1 MVKIY
6 GKSQIFAKAFFVPIP
21 ITSVPQLPTTIIW
34 TGLGSSDIWSISSN
48 WNTRPPQAYE
58 SFQFAGTT
66 RLTPF
71 NNLTIDTPFNGI
83 TFNSGSGAFTLN
95 GNRFVLNSGSISN
108 SSINIQTINND
119 IVLGSNAGTINCA
132 TSSIFLNGKIS
143 GSGNLTKLGA
153 STLSLSGNN
162 TYTGNTYISAG
173 IIDILN
179 SNPFGTGTV
188 YLSGQSGAL
197 IRIPTTS
204 TPINTIINNS
214 INLNGQK
221 VEGGGSIRVDKS
233 TTINGLLTLGPEN
246 LTNNIYI
253 DNNATLTFNGGI
265 SAFPTMGRL
274 FRILGNSGS
283 VKTGTLVLSSNPI
296 IFDNPTSSG
305 IYADRAS
312 VNVVVAVSG
321 NKFTAIRL
329 GTTLRTDV
337 PLAINNDLVTLGF
350 PRLGSLLL
358 PGIVD
363 LNGNDQIFNRLSI
376 TTGTP
381 FSNVLGNNIFNNSS
395 TFANLSLNNTG
406 GSSTYTGSISGN
418 INLTKIGSQTLTL
431 SGSTALGIGPRY
443 TGFTAISAGTLINYA
458 LSSNPS
464 NKVNFAQFSRTALT
478 VNFTTP
484 PIVGDS
490 FILLPA
496 RTINSYPSVSL
507 VNASSRSGAYNS
519 STSTLSIT
527 S

>member
-1 MVKIY
+1 MTKIY
-6 GKSQIFAKAFFVPIP
+6 GKTQIFAKAFFVPIP

-58 SFQFAGTT
+58 SFEFSGTT

-71 NNLTIDTPFNGI
+71 NNTNDIPYKGI
-83 TFNSGSGAFTLN
+83 TFNSSAGSFILN
-95 GNRFVLNSGSISN
+95 GNRLILNSGSVSN
-108 SSINIQTINND
+108 SSINIQTINSD
-119 IVLGSNAGTINCA
+119 IVAFGDCTINCA
-132 TSSIFLNGKIS
+132 TSSINLNGNIS
-143 GSGNLTKLGA
+143 GFGSLTKKGSA
-153 STLSLSGNN
+153 TLTLSGNN

-173 IIDILN
+173 IINVLN

-188 YLSGQSGAL
+188 YLSSESGAL
-197 IRIPTTS
+197 IRIPTTATQS
-204 TPINTIINNS
+204 NIIIDNP

-221 VEGGGSIRVDKS
+221 VEGGVSIRVDKS
-233 TTINGLLTLGPEN
+233 TTINGLLTLGPVN
-246 LTNNIYI
+246 LTNNINI

-265 SAFPTMGRL
+265 SAFPTMGRF
-274 FRILGNSGS
+274 FRILGNVGS
-283 VKTGTLVLSSNPI
+283 AKTGTLVLSSKPI
-296 IFDNPTSSG
+296 IFDNASSSG
-305 IYADRAS
+305 LYADRAS
-312 VNVVVAVSG
+312 VDVVVAVSG
-321 NKFTAIRL
+321 NKFNAIRL

-337 PLAINNDLVTLGF
+337 PLAINNEIVTIGF
-350 PRLGSLLL
+350 PRLGSVLLH
-358 PGIVD
+358 GIVD
-363 LNGNDQIFNRLSI
+363 LNGNNQIFNRLSI

-381 FSNVLGNNIFNNSS
+381 FNDVLRNNIFNNSS
-395 TFANLSLNNTG
+395 TFANLTLNNTG

-418 INLTKIGSQTLTL
+418 INLIKTGSQTLTL
-431 SGSTALGIGPRY
+431 SGSTTLRVGPRY

-484 PIVGDS
+484 PVVGDS

-496 RTINSYPSVSL
+496 RTVNLYPSVSL

-519 STSTLSIT
+519 TTSTLSIT